1 MSSDSSSHEN
11 LSPSPWIVRF
21 APLIAPGARVLD
33 VAAGRGRHAR
43 FLAERGVDVIAVDR
57 DASALATYADVANI
71 EVRVADLEH
80 GEWPFSDER
89 FDAIVVAHYLHRAL
103 FPHLFAALAD
113 DGVLL
118 YETFAAG
125 NAAYGKP
132 SNPAFLLEPDE
143 LLERARERLVIVA
156 FEQGRIDGPRR
167 AVIQRLAAV
176 GRKRAWPPALPEDPL
191 G

>member
-1 MSSDSSSHEN
+1 
-11 LSPSPWIVRF
+11 
-21 APLIAPGARVLD
+21 VLD
-33 VAAGRGRHAR
+33 VAAGQGRHAR
-43 FLAERGVDVIAVDR
+43 FLAQRGAEVVAVDR
-57 DASALATYADVANI
+57 DAAALATFADVANI
-71 EVRVADLEH
+71 EIRAADLEH
-80 GEWPFSDER
+80 GAWPFPGER
-89 FDAIVVAHYLHRAL
+89 FDAIVIAHYLHRAL

-132 SNPAFLLEPDE
+132 SNPAFLLQPDE
-143 LLERARERLVIVA
+143 LLERARDRLVILA
-156 FEQGRIDGPRR
+156 FEQGRIDGQRP

-176 GRKRAWPPALPEDPL
+176 GRKRAWPPALPENPL